1 MNRGG
6 LPHLPAIWWWSLVA
20 GAALMLLGLANVR
33 DESAARTIDAA
44 SWTLGA
50 LMAAG
55 LAWVA
60 RRHAAPAHATGLGW
74 ITTGLM
80 AYALGW
86 VVRDVQW
93 LAGFDAPVTP
103 ADLLDLCLGPCV
115 AIGLLH
121 EGLRLADRIQRKTLL
136 LDVAML
142 TIVVTMLVFA
152 LYLPAHGTPS
162 LSVMLAAAPAAG
174 LFVAA
179 STGLV
184 VAPAVRLRFAAGY
197 WIFLAGL
204 ALTGLVRMTHA
215 GLPGH
220 GGAFSGPAGAGVLA
234 LGLALPFW
242 RVERSDGARWDRW
255 SEAVLRLLPLVAVVI
270 AGLAVLIL
278 HGQDSL
284 PPGVHDVVNLGALA
298 VVVLAVTKQ
307 SMVLREHALLKTLT
321 RNLAESEREKYL
333 ILNAIPDLVWLKDID
348 GRYQMCNRGFE
359 RLFGEPESA
368 IAGKTDFDFVD
379 AEQARAFR
387 ERDQEAMAAG
397 RPLRNEEW
405 VMFSDGQRA
414 LLETLKTPLSDT
426 RGRLIGV
433 LGIARDITEREQAN
447 RRLAL
452 VDFAL
457 NHVREAAFLV
467 DEQGAFHY
475 VNDEACRV
483 LDYPRDHLQRLQV
496 MDIDGDCDTLEQ
508 WRTTWAQLRLQNTM
522 TFESVHKTRE
532 GVQFPVEVSATYFE
546 FAGQAYVLN
555 LVRDITERKQVEEQ
569 IWNLAYFDALTK
581 LPNRRLLMDRLGHA
595 LASSHRSRIYGAL
608 LILDLDHFKTLND
621 TQGHD
626 VGDRLL
632 IEVAQRLT
640 ASVREEDS
648 VCRLGGDEFVVVL
661 ESLGQ
666 SEHQAARQAELVA
679 EKIRLALGRPY
690 ALPPSD
696 IIFHG
701 TTSIG
706 VTLFCDRKLSAE
718 VLLKQADVALYQAKD
733 AGRNQIRFF
742 NPQMQ
747 AAIDSRTVMEAA
759 LREALERQEFHLH
772 YQPQVDQHGRMVG
785 VEALLRWQVPGQAMV
800 SPVDFIPLAEDKG
813 LILSIGQ
820 WVLDTACA
828 QLKAWSDDPRTRGL
842 QMSVN
847 VSARQF
853 HQTDFVES
861 VRRSLAASGVAPS
874 RLKLELTESVVLDD
888 VDAVVNRMQELI
900 EMGVGFCLDDF
911 GTGYSSLSY
920 LKRLPLERVKID
932 QSFVRDVT
940 EDQNDAAIV
949 RAIMALSRSLGLEVV
964 AEGVETPAQRA
975 FLLENGCTLYQGF
988 LFCEPTPIDA
998 WADCLA
1004 RFEGTGA

>member
-1 MNRGG
+1 MNRYG
-6 LPHLPAIWWWSLVA
+6 LSNLPAIGWWSLVA
-20 GAALMLLGLANVR
+20 GAILVLLGLANVW
-33 DESAARTIDAA
+33 DEPAARALDAA
-44 SWTLGA
+44 SWTLSA
-50 LMAAG
+50 LLAAA
-55 LAWVA
+55 LAWTA
-60 RRHAAPAHATGLGW
+60 RRRAAPAHARGLGW
-74 ITTGLM
+74 IAAGLT
-80 AYALGW
+80 AFALGW
-86 VVRDVQW
+86 LVRVAQR
-93 LAGFDAPVTP
+93 LAGFTAPVTP

-115 AIGLLH
+115 AIGLLL
-121 EGLRLADRIQRKTLL
+121 EGLRLADRVERKTLL
-136 LDVAML
+136 LDAAML
-142 TIVVTMLVFA
+142 AVVVTMLVFA
-152 LYLPAHGTPS
+152 LYLPAHGAPS
-162 LSVMLAAAPAAG
+162 WPVVLAAAPSAS

-179 STGLV
+179 GIGLI
-184 VAPAVRLRFAAGY
+184 VAPAVRLRFSIGY
-197 WIFLAGL
+197 AVFLL
-204 ALTGLVRMTHA
+204 ALVLTGLAWMMRA
-215 GLPGH
+215 GLPEGRSAF
-220 GGAFSGPAGAGVLA
+220 GGLAVPGVLG
-234 LGLALPFW
+234 LGLALSFW
-242 RVERSDGARWDRW
+242 RIERSDNVRWDRW
-255 SEAVLRLLPLVAVVI
+255 SEALLRLLPLVAVVI
-270 AGLAVLIL
+270 AGLAVLLL

-284 PPGVHDVVNLGALA
+284 PARVHDVISLGALA

-307 SMVLREHALLKTLT
+307 SMVLREHELLKTLT

-333 ILNAIPDLVWLKDID
+333 ILNAIPDLVWLKDVD

-359 RLFGEPESA
+359 RLFGEPEAA
-368 IAGKTDFDFVD
+368 IVGKTDFDFID
-379 AEQARAFR
+379 AAQARSFR
-387 ERDQEAMAAG
+387 ERDQEAMTAG
-397 RPLRNEEW
+397 RPLRDDAW
-405 VMFSDGQRA
+405 VVFSDGHRA

-447 RRLAL
+447 RQLAL

-457 NHVREAAFLV
+457 NHVREAAFLI
-467 DEQGAFHY
+467 DEEGAFHY

-483 LDYPRDHLQRLQV
+483 LDYPREHLLRLRV
-496 MDIDGDCDTLEQ
+496 TDIDGDCDTPEQ

-522 TFESVHKTRE
+522 TFESVHQPRA
-532 GVQFPVEVSATYFE
+532 GAQFPVEVSATYFE
-546 FAGQAYVLN
+546 FSGQAYVLN
-555 LVRDITERKQVEEQ
+555 MVRDITERKQVEEQ
-569 IWNLAYFDALTK
+569 IWNLAYFDALTR

-632 IEVAQRLT
+632 VEVAERLT

-661 ESLGQ
+661 EGLGQ
-666 SEHQAARQAELVA
+666 GENLAARQAELVA
-679 EKIRLALGRPY
+679 EKIRQALGRPY
-690 ALPPSD
+690 VLPPD
-696 IIFHG
+696 DVIFHG

-759 LREALERQEFHLH
+759 LRLALERNEFRLY
-772 YQPQVDQHGRMVG
+772 YQPQIDQHDRLVG
-785 VEALLRWQVPGQAMV
+785 VEALLRWQTPGQQTV
-800 SPVDFIPLAEDKG
+800 SPADFIPLAEDKG

-828 QLKAWSDDPRTRGL
+828 QLKAWSADPRTRAL
-842 QMSVN
+842 QISVN

-861 VRRSLAASGVAPS
+861 VRHSLAASGVDPS
-874 RLKLELTESVVLDD
+874 RLKLELTESVVLDE

-900 EMGVGFCLDDF
+900 EIGVGFCLDDF

-949 RAIMALSRSLGLEVV
+949 RAIMAISRSLGLEVV

-975 FLLENGCTLYQGF
+975 FLLENGCTIYQGF
-988 LFCEPTPIDA
+988 LFCRPTPIEA

-1004 RFEGTGA
+1004 RFREADA

>member
-1 MNRGG
+1 MNRRG
-6 LPHLPAIWWWSLVA
+6 LPNLPAIWWWSLVA
-20 GAALMLLGLANVR
+20 GAVLVLLGLANVR
-33 DESAARTIDAA
+33 DEPTARALDAA
-44 SWTLGA
+44 SWTVSA
-50 LMAAG
+50 LLAAA
-55 LAWVA
+55 LAWGA
-60 RRHAAPAHATGLGW
+60 RRRATPAHARGLGW
-74 ITTGLM
+74 IAAGLT
-80 AYALGW
+80 AFALGW
-86 VVRDVQW
+86 LVRDAQR
-93 LAGFDAPVTP
+93 LAGFEASVTP
-103 ADLLDLCLGPCV
+103 ADLLDLCLGPC
-115 AIGLLH
+115 AAAGLLL
-121 EGLRLADRIQRKTLL
+121 EGLRLADRVQRKTLL
-136 LDVAML
+136 LDAAML
-142 TIVVTMLVFA
+142 AIVVTMLVLA
-152 LYLPAHGTPS
+152 LYLPAHGAPS
-162 LSVMLAAAPAAG
+162 WPVMLAAAPSAS

-179 STGLV
+179 GIGLI
-184 VAPAVRLRFAAGY
+184 VAPAVRLRFSAGY
-197 WIFLAGL
+197 AVFLL
-204 ALTGLVRMTHA
+204 ALMLTGLAWMMRA
-215 GLPGH
+215 GLPEGE
-220 GGAFSGPAGAGVLA
+220 GAFGGLAAPGVLG

-242 RVERSDGARWDRW
+242 RVEASENARWDRW
-255 SEAVLRLLPLVAVVI
+255 SEAMLRLLPLVAVVI
-270 AGLAVLIL
+270 AGLAVLLL

-284 PPGVHDVVNLGALA
+284 PAGVRDMVNLGALA
-298 VVVLAVTKQ
+298 AVVLAVTKQ
-307 SMVLREHALLKTLT
+307 SMVLREHELLKTLT

-333 ILNAIPDLVWLKDID
+333 ILNAIPDLVWLKDVD

-359 RLFGEPESA
+359 RLFGEPEAA
-368 IAGKTDFDFVD
+368 IVGKTDFDFVD
-379 AEQARAFR
+379 AEQARFFR
-387 ERDQEAMAAG
+387 ERDQETMTAG
-397 RPLRNEEW
+397 RPLRNDEW
-405 VMFSDGQRA
+405 VVFSDGHRA

-426 RGRLIGV
+426 QGRLIGV

-447 RRLAL
+447 RQLAL

-457 NHVREAAFLV
+457 NHVREAAFLI

-483 LDYPRDHLQRLQV
+483 LDYPREHLLRLRV
-496 MDIDGDCDTLEQ
+496 MDIDGDCDTPEQ
-508 WRTTWAQLRLQNTM
+508 WRTTWAQLKLQNTM
-522 TFESVHKTRE
+522 TFESVHRTRA
-532 GVQFPVEVSATYFE
+532 GTQFPVEVSATYFE
-546 FAGQAYVLN
+546 FSGQAYVLN

-569 IWNLAYFDALTK
+569 IWNLAYFDALTR

-595 LASSHRSRIYGAL
+595 LASSHRSRVYGAL

-661 ESLGQ
+661 EGLGQ

-679 EKIRLALGRPY
+679 EKVRQALGRPY
-690 ALPPSD
+690 ALPPND
-696 IIFHG
+696 VIFHG

-759 LREALERQEFHLH
+759 LRQALERDEFRLY
-772 YQPQVDQHGRMVG
+772 YQPQIDQHDRLVG
-785 VEALLRWQVPGQAMV
+785 VEALLRWQAPGQQMV

-828 QLKAWSDDPRTRGL
+828 QLKAWSADPRTRAL
-842 QMSVN
+842 QVSVN

-861 VRRSLAASGVAPS
+861 VRRSLAASGVDPS
-874 RLKLELTESVVLDD
+874 RLKLELTESVVLDEVD
-888 VDAVVNRMQELI
+888 VVVNRMQELI
-900 EMGVGFCLDDF
+900 EMGIGFCLDDF

-988 LFCEPTPIDA
+988 LFCEPTPIEA
-998 WADCLA
+998 WADCMA
-1004 RFEGTGA
+1004 RFRDADA